1 MTGTGA
7 VGLAM
12 IYWVLGFLIAISSLS
27 VYLEYASYFSNRS
40 GSEVVY
46 LEQAYPRP
54 RYLFPT
60 AFAVQ
65 SVILSFSSGNAIV
78 LSNYLFR
85 INGHVPSNWELKGVA
100 VAGYTVAV
108 LLLAFNTRFGY
119 LLSNGIGIVKLLTL
133 IFVAITGLVVLG
145 GHTKVKDPTSHF
157 ANSFDGISNQPYGL
171 TNALVKIIFSYAGYE
186 NAFNVVNEVKV
197 YSN

>member
-1 MTGTGA
+1 
-7 VGLAM
+7 M